1 MVSSK
6 IRLKECMGRELR
18 KRGDG
23 GFVESQ
29 LQPRPDPE
37 LALEKRTPATSQHYV
52 SRARAEGRRA
62 GKFRCTVA

>member
-1 MVSSK
+1 VGSK
-6 IRLKECMGRELR
+6 IQSKECVRSELR

-37 LALEKRTPATSQHYV
+37 LVLGEADPCNVAILLGKA
-52 SRARAEGRRA
+52 AEA
-62 GKFRCTVA
+62 GKAGKSRCTAG

>member
-6 IRLKECMGRELR
+6 IQLKECVGREPR

-23 GFVESQ
+23 DFVESQ

-37 LALEKRTPATSQHYV
+37 LSLGETNP
-52 SRARAEGRRA
+52 
-62 GKFRCTVA
+62 CNVAA